1 MNDQTVSAEGMSGAA
16 PNAEAV
22 AAGAAAKPA
31 RRAPR
36 PRPAAIIL
44 TAPAVERVKALLEK
58 RGKPSVGIRI
68 GVRTKGCSGLSYTI
82 EYADQKGPADE
93 VVEQDGVT
101 VLIDPKATM
110 FILGT
115 EMDYVEEK
123 MQTGFV
129 FRNPNEKG
137 RCGCGESFHV

>member
-1 MNDQTVSAEGMSGAA
+1 MNDQAISTTA
-16 PNAEAV
+16 PNAEAA
-22 AAGAAAKPA
+22 AAGAPQKSTGPRPA
-31 RRAPR
+31 RR
-36 PRPAAIIL
+36 PRPAAINL
-44 TAPAVERVKALLEK
+44 TAAAVERVKALLEK
-58 RGKPSVGIRI
+58 RNKPSVGIKI

-82 EYADQKGPADE
+82 EYADAKGPADE

-123 MQTGFV
+123 LQTGFV